1 MKILKIIVL
10 LLLAGC
16 RALESEAQ
24 TVKPITVRQGGAFTD
39 HISLESDTKDMDIMV
54 KFVFNEDSNQLAV
67 SLISYRT
74 LFVFWANTPYK
85 PVIRGRRI
93 KPDMLPYEAT
103 FDPAAKYMLS
113 KNFKRSVP
121 KPRKKYVF
129 KRWVEYDGLQP
140 VPQEYKILSDYVEQ
154 VFDITN
160 KRTNVMVR
168 LRNLM
173 LMDKNVNKKKPVYE
187 VTYGKDL
194 NLEYQVTIER
204 NPCSGMEEDLA
215 AAQNVL
221 NMIKDS
227 YADIQKRFGSGK
239 TTNPQKHTAFE
250 QMKEL
255 LLTQHVRKNVASP
268 CPDIQAT
275 WEKYNCYVDSIQAMT
290 STLIADNSAKG
301 EMKMQQAKLLE
312 VPAPKMLMSCARQLD
327 VAVSRWL
334 FTKDPIERSDI
345 ERQCQAIIKN
355 VEDAIE
361 KGSVSS
367 PGQQKALKIFRSAER
382 YYRNTCG
389 KK

>member
-10 LLLAGC
+10 FLFVGYM
-16 RALESEAQ
+16 ALESDAQ
-24 TVKPITVRQGGAFTD
+24 TVKPITVKQGEAFTD

-54 KFVFNEDSNQLAV
+54 KFVFNEDSNQLVV

-74 LFVFWANTPYK
+74 LYVFWANTPYK
-85 PVIRGRRI
+85 PVIKGRKI
-93 KPDMLPYEAT
+93 KPDMLPYEVT

-113 KNFKRSVP
+113 KAFKRSVP

-140 VPQEYKILSDYVEQ
+140 APQEYKILSDYVEQ
-154 VFDITN
+154 VFDITG

-168 LRNLM
+168 LRDLM
-173 LMDKNVNKKKPVYE
+173 LIDKNVKKKKPLYE

-204 NPCSGMEEDLA
+204 NPCIGLEEDLT

-221 NMIKDS
+221 NMVRDS
-227 YADIQKRFGSGK
+227 YADFRKKFGSGK
-239 TTNPQKHTAFE
+239 TSNAQKQTAFE

-255 LLTQHVRKNVASP
+255 LLTQYVKKDVKSP
-268 CPDIQAT
+268 CPDIMAT
-275 WEKYNCYVDSIQAMT
+275 WAEYNCYVDSIQNMT
-290 STLIADNSAKG
+290 STLVADNNALG
-301 EMKMQQAKLLE
+301 MKMQQAKVRE
-312 VPAPKMLMSCARQLD
+312 TPAPKMLMSCARQLD
-327 VAVSRWL
+327 EAVSRWL
-334 FTKDPIERSDI
+334 YTKDPIERSDI
-345 ERQCQAIIKN
+345 DRQCQTIIKN
-355 VEDAIE
+355 VTDALE

-367 PGQQKALKIFRSAER
+367 PEQQKALNVYRAAER

-389 KK
+389 KL